1 MFKETFYYFR
11 KNISSFSIWKQ
22 QQVLKQVGMGE
33 KMAGKVSSTTKQMD
47 KHKINSVSMI
57 WFSELKLD
65 NLFSM
70 FYCEQNMD

>member
-33 KMAGKVSSTTKQMD
+33 KMAGKVSGTTKQMD

-70 FYCEQNMD
+70 FYCEQNMG